1 MKVPA
6 IQSVQGYRRKT
17 IFWSDFELT
26 FMLSDVGITMPLSI
40 EWAAWPLIIEPVAE
54 GNSREAE
61 SLPARTSAWCY
72 IESLSL
78 LFELPNSRSLCRSF
92 SREASLALLIAL
104 SYPTLTAISWSL
116 FTDFFWARAR
126 PAAIAPALP
135 NLIFFPILT
144 ALLFFFSLK
153 KTILIIIINLLI

>member
-6 IQSVQGYRRKT
+6 IHSVQGYRRKT

-116 FTDFFWARAR
+116 FTDFFCARAR

-135 NLIFFPILT
+135 NLIFPDINCSIIL
-144 ALLFFFSLK
+144 LLFE
-153 KTILIIIINLLI
+153 KTILIIILIY